1 MYSGYQTLTRDIICK
16 YFPLFCVLSFH
27 FVSFEAQKFFILMK
41 SNLSLFSLVACDFN
55 VTFMKPLPNRG
66 SQRFIPMFFYKSFIV
81 VSLTLRSL
89 IHFELI
95 CVYGIQQ
102 ASSSIRLHV
111 VIQLFQH
118 CLLKSLFFP
127 QLNCLDTL
135 VKNQLPV
142 KTQLYGFISRLLILV
157 Y

>member
-1 MYSGYQTLTRDIICK
+1 MLIGHSYTQFYEVFIVCLLTIHTSTFCEVDIQTICNCIR
-16 YFPLFCVLSFH
+16 LFVFLLLSCGSSLYILDTNQSSDWCFGNI
-27 FVSFEAQKFFILMK
+27 FSPFMACLFIFCSAFCEQKFFILMK

-95 CVYGIQQ
+95 CVYGI
-102 ASSSIRLHV
+102 
-111 VIQLFQH
+111 
-118 CLLKSLFFP
+118 
-127 QLNCLDTL
+127 
-135 VKNQLPV
+135 
-142 KTQLYGFISRLLILV
+142 
-157 Y
+157 

>member
-1 MYSGYQTLTRDIICK
+1 MSIQIICLFFELFILLLLICQSSLCILDIRLTRDIICK
-16 YFPLFCVLSFH
+16 YFLLFCVLSFH

-95 CVYGIQQ
+95 CVYGI
-102 ASSSIRLHV
+102 
-111 VIQLFQH
+111 
-118 CLLKSLFFP
+118 
-127 QLNCLDTL
+127 
-135 VKNQLPV
+135 
-142 KTQLYGFISRLLILV
+142 
-157 Y
+157 